1 VLDFAP
7 HLDLEILATED
18 VRGETLAELA
28 SRGALLPA
36 DEALRHA
43 SDIAGA
49 VAAAHGRNVTHG
61 RITAANVRIGRDGR
75 VRLLDLGVPR
85 PTDGAFHL
93 AERPSGNAA
102 AVALRHDVLALGRV
116 LQLLLTGTSDAAA
129 LRRAASVPGVRGAA
143 WQAVARVLLAREP
156 SAALLREA
164 LLDVARATPVKEAL
178 AEPALPVA
186 ITPPPAQANEE
197 PTPVPVAAPYAP
209 PSAPAVKER
218 REIML
223 PRVRRRRNVL
233 AAAGARI
240 RQAGSRIVTRSSTQF
255 AGSAFV
261 GALLVIGVIAV
272 MGRPQLPRAVSN
284 TPGVLAATSAPA
296 PLPEAETT
304 PLAEEQAPEAP
315 APDAAGLAPVKGVL
329 RVSVEQP
336 GARVS
341 LDGGPWRPAPVTFID
356 LEASRHEVLISLS
369 GFLSRRD
376 TVTVAA
382 GATTRRTYTLAP
394 ER

>member
-186 ITPPPAQANEE
+186 IMPAPAQANEE
-197 PTPVPVAAPYAP
+197 PTPVPVAAPFVP

-223 PRVRRRRNVL
+223 PRVRRRRNAF

-240 RQAGSRIVTRSSTQF
+240 RQAGNRIVTRSFTQF
-255 AGSAFV
+255 AGSAIA
-261 GALLVIGVIAV
+261 GAVLVIGVIAV

-284 TPGVLAATSAPA
+284 TPGVLAAASAPA
-296 PLPEAETT
+296 

-315 APDAAGLAPVKGVL
+315 APDAAGPRPVNGVL
-329 RVSVEQP
+329 RVSVEQS

-369 GFLSRRD
+369 GFESRKD